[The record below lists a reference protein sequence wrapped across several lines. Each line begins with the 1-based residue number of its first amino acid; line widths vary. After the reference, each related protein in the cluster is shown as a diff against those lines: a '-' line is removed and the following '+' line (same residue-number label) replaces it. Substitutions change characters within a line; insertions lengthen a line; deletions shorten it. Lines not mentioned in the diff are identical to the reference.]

1 MKKNYMTPQTTEERL
16 KNGFPVLFGEGD
28 SENKEF
34 GDDGDDDKEGFDT
47 KQRGRNG
54 LWSDTDNGGSLW

>member
-1 MKKNYMTPQTTEERL
+1 MKKNYMTPQTTEEKL

-34 GDDGDDDKEGFDT
+34 GDGGDDDKEGFDA